1 MIKTQKYALPN
12 INDFSALAQ
21 GCKWFSVLDVA
32 DAYYNIPVNPQH
44 RHKLTITTPLG
55 KYCYNFLPMGLASSS
70 CYYQRLMN
78 EVISNLP
85 RVFCYLD
92 DVTIMSEDLGEHMSL
107 LHQVFSRFR
116 DHGLVVKESKCI
128 MAVNKLSFLGY
139 QVSSAGLAPLPD
151 KVAAIRNFTLPR
163 TKRQLKRYLGMYQ
176 FYSRFVKN
184 HSRWLQPLH
193 SLASGGSPRRPITW
207 NGDLVKCFEE
217 SKEALA
223 NATLLAFPDP
233 DAEAQL
239 VTDASGNSIGCVLQ
253 QVKNGVTTPLAFWS
267 KGLTSGQ
274 LSWSA
279 FEKELFACYASLK
292 HFRYY
297 LEAKDFVLRTD
308 HRPIVTK
315 FHSNTRAASPRQER
329 FFRFH
334 WPNDKSSGAC

>member
-1 MIKTQKYALPN
+1 
-12 INDFSALAQ
+12 
-21 GCKWFSVLDVA
+21 
-32 DAYYNIPVNPQH
+32 
-44 RHKLTITTPLG
+44 
-55 KYCYNFLPMGLASSS
+55 
-70 CYYQRLMN
+70 
-78 EVISNLP
+78 
-85 RVFCYLD
+85 
-92 DVTIMSEDLGEHMSL
+92 MSL

-151 KVAAIRNFTLPR
+151 KVEAIRNFTLPR

-217 SKEALA
+217 SKVALA
-223 NATLLAFPDP
+223 NATLLAFLDP
-233 DAEAQL
+233 DAETQL

-253 QVKNGVTTPLAFWS
+253 TSQKWRDY
-267 KGLTSGQ
+267 TSGFLVQ
-274 LSWSA
+274 RSDIWTI
-279 FEKELFACYASLK
+279 ELVC
-292 HFRYY
+292 FR
-297 LEAKDFVLRTD
+297 KRTVWVLRLPEAFPLLPGSKRLCAA
-308 HRPIVTK
+308 HGSSSY
-315 FHSNTRAASPRQER
+315 SNQVSQQYSCSFSSTRT